1 MRQLRIAVLALI
13 GLVSACGGDDSDNPG
28 GGTGGS
34 GGTSATG
41 GTGGTGETGG
51 TGGTSETGG
60 QGGSGGIPDMSC
72 SFTASGVAT
81 PEAGEAFA
89 VDLQKSD
96 NVQVIKGH
104 GISAVNFLRFEGL
117 YASDTM
123 LDKNY
128 LGVEYSLL
136 IDILDTEDTYL
147 EPGQYNTLGSKGAV
161 LTIKYEEGM
170 WHTFNL
176 EVDTAN
182 GDFVEVEEG
191 THESSED
198 TPVPQIKSA
207 YQLSFVSYTDMNATT
222 VPATGSLT
230 GRLDGYFSV
239 HQDSAGTY
247 AE

>member
-1 MRQLRIAVLALI
+1 MRQLRIAALALI
-13 GLVSACGGDDSDNPG
+13 GLVSACGGDDSDDNPG
-28 GGTGGS
+28 GGTGGT
-34 GGTSATG
+34 GGSFATG
-41 GTGGTGETGG
+41 GTGGGTSG

-60 QGGSGGIPDMSC
+60 QGGTGGVPDMSC

-81 PEAGEAFA
+81 PEAGEAFT

-123 LDKNY
+123 LEKSY

-147 EPGQYNTLGSKGAV
+147 EPGQYNTLGDKGAV
-161 LTIKYEEGM
+161 LTIKYDEGM

-176 EVDTAN
+176 EVNAAN

-191 THESSED
+191 TVEASED
-198 TPVPQIKSA
+198 TPLPQLKAS
-207 YQLSFVSYTDMNATT
+207 YQLSFVSYMDMNATT